1 MNITFTLELG
11 SHAGEKK
18 EVGILIRMTQNRKLK
33 RISTG
38 IKVLPETW
46 DPIRKKIRKKHP
58 LALQYNKLLEV
69 KLAEVIKTYS
79 KLLEAT
85 SDVSPDDIY
94 RELTKNTNTNFFDFA
109 YSSKMA
115 EIKSRNKIGTYRRYE
130 AVLSKLEAY
139 AGKGLSVNRINYT
152 FLKEYSLYL
161 KNKLKNTDDTTSANL
176 SVIRTIINEAI
187 RHGIYKGSNPF
198 EQLTLR
204 YTDNSKQKLTTEEL
218 KRIFT
223 TTLPQIPSLLL
234 ARDFFLACF
243 LAEGTRAGDMMLMQP
258 GNIINNCLVFQQQK
272 TGTQMVIPIV
282 EQLWEIINRYQNSGR
297 FIFPFLNDVDII
309 NELVVNSRITYVN
322 KYLKELAKYCGIF
335 KNLSTHVSRH
345 TYTDLALLATDENI
359 YKVQRSLGHSS
370 VKTTEIYSRKR
381 LSYERISPVPSVLE
395 RINKPN
401 ETASGL

>member
-1 MNITFTLELG
+1 MNITFTLELC

-46 DPIRKKIRKKHP
+46 DPIMKKIRKKHP

-79 KLLEAT
+79 KLLEET

-94 RELTKNTNTNFFDFA
+94 RELTKNTTTNFFDFA

-187 RHGIYKGSNPF
+187 RHGIYKGSSPF

-223 TTLPQIPSLLL
+223 TPLPKIPSLLL

-282 EQLWEIINRYQNSGR
+282 EQLCEIINRYQNSGR
-297 FIFPFLNDVDII
+297 FIFPFLNDIDII

-381 LSYERISPVPSVLE
+381 LSYERISPIPGI
-395 RINKPN
+395 INKILCD
-401 ETASGL
+401 SQ